1 MRSGKFCGQLFLP
14 RFRPL
19 AINELKEI
27 ETDSDS
33 VDANQTGDV
42 FDVIDVTIESALLF
56 RCTDEHGIHADYAAP
71 FSDHLDLFIGDVS
84 LDVVIATDICV
95 GHDQWLCCN
104 RENFVKPG
112 RIDMRQINHH
122 TEPLAFAHYIASK
135 RGKAFERRTGRGK
148 NSAVSRRVA
157 SRMCETD

>member
-1 MRSGKFCGQLFLP
+1 

-19 AINELKEI
+19 AINEFKEI

-33 VDANQTGDV
+33 VDANQIDDV

-56 RCTDEHGIHADYAAP
+56 RCTDQHGIHADHAAS
-71 FSDHLDLFIGDVS
+71 FTDHLDLFIADVS
-84 LDVVIATDICV
+84 LDVVIAADVCV
-95 GHDQWLCCN
+95 GHDQWLCCD
-104 RENFVKPG
+104 RKNFVKPG
-112 RIDMRQINHH
+112 RIDMRQINDY
-122 TEPLAFAHYIASK
+122 TEPLAFAHHIASK
-135 RGKAFERRTGRGK
+135 RGEAFQSRTGRGK